1 MTDLNEMMTETENF
15 TDPAKFQEML
25 DKARGVEPKEE
36 EEELPEEQ
44 EEVTIEEEEPAA
56 EEEPAKE
63 EPKEIHIPK
72 YRFDQSQAELREYKR
87 KYEELY
93 GVVEDMVKGKEAFT
107 EEEFDPIDEVAHKK
121 YMEKLEKLEKAQ
133 NETRAQAENQA
144 LANAIVAG
152 EQAAKQKYSDYDS
165 AFAHYTQVKVQ
176 EVMALGYS
184 EEEAVQSVKHGIL
197 NTAVGAV
204 KNQRDVGD
212 VFYNLAK
219 AAGYKATT
227 AAPKVDK
234 LAENRAKTERR
245 PSERAASDTS
255 NADVVAQFKA
265 MAKKGSYSNDDF
277 KKLLARAR
285 GEK

>member
-1 MTDLNEMMTETENF
+1 MTDLNEMMNETENF
-15 TDPAKFQEML
+15 TDPSKFQDML
-25 DKARGVEPKEE
+25 DKARGVEPE
-36 EEELPEEQ
+36 EEELPEEE
-44 EEVTIEEEEPAA
+44 EEVAETEEVEQ

-93 GVVEDMVKGKEAFT
+93 GVVEDMVKGKEAPA
-107 EEEFDPIDEVAHKK
+107 EEDFEPIDEVAHKK

-133 NETRAQAENQA
+133 EDNRAQSERQA
-144 LANAIVAG
+144 VADAIVAG
-152 EQAAKQKYSDYDS
+152 EQAAKAKYGDYDS

-176 EVMALGYS
+176 EVMALGYT

-204 KNQRDVGD
+204 QNKRDIGD
-212 VFYNLAK
+212 VFYSLAK

-227 AAPKVDK
+227 ASPKVDK

-255 NADVVAQFKA
+255 NADVVSQFKN